1 MQHPRGFLPSSFPRQ
16 LLGTGSHG
24 FAVVE
29 MTGLN
34 HERGALYYVYILAS
48 VTSNLEGRMAQ
59 RKSGEIAGFTRKY
72 KVKKLLYYE
81 EYDDVYLAITREKEI
96 KRWRRDKKVALF
108 EETNLGWVDLS
119 KDWSD
124 D

>member
-1 MQHPRGFLPSSFPRQ
+1 M
-16 LLGTGSHG
+16 
-24 FAVVE
+24 
-29 MTGLN
+29 
-34 HERGALYYVYILAS
+34 YILAS

-81 EYDDVYLAITREKEI
+81 EYDDVYLVITREKEI
-96 KRWRRDKKVALF
+96 KRGRRDKKIALF

>member
-1 MQHPRGFLPSSFPRQ
+1 M
-16 LLGTGSHG
+16 
-24 FAVVE
+24 
-29 MTGLN
+29 
-34 HERGALYYVYILAS
+34 YILAS

-81 EYDDVYLAITREKEI
+81 EYDDVYLVITREKEI
-96 KRWRRDKKVALF
+96 KRGRRDKKIALF
-108 EETNLGWVDLS
+108 EETNPGWVDLS